1 MYSLTQVFKVIYNW
15 SDVLQGER
23 GGTRGNA
30 GERRS
35 PTIFAGTPFPLTK
48 TKRGGTPFPLT
59 RIKPRGTPFITAL
72 FLLWLYSF
80 NSQVSP
86 AKLEYLFINDEGH
99 ATCDHKYLFR
109 HLKNSFLS
117 PEILEFIQSKPKL
130 ELDSWHP
137 FRSLLL
143 IFVF

>member
-72 FLLWLYSF
+72 FLL
-80 NSQVSP
+80 
-86 AKLEYLFINDEGH
+86 
-99 ATCDHKYLFR
+99 
-109 HLKNSFLS
+109 
-117 PEILEFIQSKPKL
+117 
-130 ELDSWHP
+130 
-137 FRSLLL
+137 
-143 IFVF
+143 